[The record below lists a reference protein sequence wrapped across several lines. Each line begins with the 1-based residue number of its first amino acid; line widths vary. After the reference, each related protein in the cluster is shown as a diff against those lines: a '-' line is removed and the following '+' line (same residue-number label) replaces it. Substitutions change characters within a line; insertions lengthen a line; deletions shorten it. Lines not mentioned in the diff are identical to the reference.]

1 MAEPPAV
8 AMKLSVIIP
17 TLEAGDRLPA
27 TLSALTGADEIVIV
41 DGGSRDGTQAIAAAA
56 GARVISAACGRG
68 HQLLTGGEVALG
80 PWFLFLHADTV
91 LDPGWREQVARFIT
105 EPHHAEM
112 AAVFRFALD
121 DPLPAARRLERWVNW
136 RVRRLGLPYGDQ
148 GLLIH
153 SHFYRALGGYRP
165 LPLME
170 DVDLVRR
177 IGRRRLVLLDARAT
191 TSPRRWQRDGWLR
204 RSAINLGCLSLY
216 FLGVSPNVLKRL
228 YG

>member
-1 MAEPPAV
+1 
-8 AMKLSVIIP
+8 
-17 TLEAGDRLPA
+17 
-27 TLSALTGADEIVIV
+27 VIV
-41 DGGSRDGTQAIAAAA
+41 DGGSRDNTRDMAVAA
-56 GARVISAACGRG
+56 GARLISTAPGRG
-68 HQLLTGGEVALG
+68 HQLMTGAELAQG
-80 PWFLFLHADTV
+80 PWLLFLHADTV
-91 LDPGWREQVARFIT
+91 LDPHWREEVARFMA
-105 EPHHAEM
+105 EPPHAQM

-121 DPLPAARRLERWVNW
+121 DPYPAARRLERWVER
-136 RVRRLGLPYGDQ
+136 RVRYLGLPYGDQ

-153 SHFYRALGGYRP
+153 RDYYRSLGGYRP

-177 IGRRRLVLLDARAT
+177 IGRRRLVLLRATAT

-216 FLGVSPNVLKRL
+216 FLGVSPGVLKRL

>member
-1 MAEPPAV
+1 MAQPTAL
-8 AMKLSVIIP
+8 AMKLSVIVP
-17 TLEAGDRLPA
+17 TLQAGDCLSA
-27 TLSALTGADEIVIV
+27 TLGSLTDADEVLIV
-41 DGGSRDGTQAIAAAA
+41 DGGSSDNTRAIAAAA
-56 GARVISAACGRG
+56 GARIISSEPGRG
-68 HQLLTGGEVALG
+68 HQLMTGGELAQG

-91 LDPGWREQVARFIT
+91 LDSGWSDEVERFT
-105 EPHHAEM
+105 AVPRHAQM

-121 DPLPAARRLERWVNW
+121 DPLPAARRVERWVDR

-153 SHFYRALGGYRP
+153 RDFYRSLGGYRP

-177 IGRRRLVLLDARAT
+177 IGRRRLVLLNAKAT

-216 FLGVSPNVLKRL
+216 FLGVSPSVLKRL